1 MTYWNEILGRGVI
14 ILPEK
19 TNPAKPE
26 IAADIWAS
34 ATKNRHKSVILK
46 FMRTIFCPDF
56 SCEDN
61 NEKSAELLVAA
72 YRGEA
77 EKIPELLRQGAD
89 IDAADILGFTGLV
102 HAAENGHQ
110 NAVQVLLEH
119 GADVNAGA
127 DMGNTA
133 VVVAA
138 EGGHLD
144 IVRLLLE
151 YGANVDSLVLND
163 KLLTA
168 AKSGQWQKVWALL
181 EQGADINAEDEGDTA
196 LCIAAE
202 AGETAAAATLLDR
215 GADVNC
221 GYNALRA
228 AAKAGHGEMVRL
240 LLERVSKLSQ
250 QELDEF
256 LIEAAA
262 KGHLE
267 LVKVLLNY
275 GADVWAQ
282 DYCCRGRAIDVALDQ
297 GHDKVATML
306 REAEALQPKPACE
319 GCGKEG
325 TR

>member
-1 MTYWNEILGRGVI
+1 MI

-46 FMRTIFCPDF
+46 LMRAIFCPDF

-89 IDAADILGFTGLV
+89 IDAADNLGFTGLV
-102 HAAENGHQ
+102 HAAENGHPK
-110 NAVQVLLEH
+110 AVRVLLEH

-127 DMGNTA
+127 EMGYTA

-144 IVRLLLE
+144 IIRLLLE
-151 YGANVDSLVLND
+151 YGANVDLLVLND
-163 KLLTA
+163 KLLAA
-168 AKSGQWQKVWALL
+168 AKSGQWQEVWALL
-181 EQGADINAEDEGDTA
+181 EQGADINAEEEGDTA

-202 AGETAAAATLLDR
+202 AGETAAATALLDR
-215 GADVNC
+215 GADLNS
-221 GYNALRA
+221 GYIALRA
-228 AAKAGHGEMVRL
+228 AAKAGHGEMVRML
-240 LLERVSKLSQ
+240 FERVSKLSQ
-250 QELDEF
+250 QELNEL

-282 DYCCRGRAIDVALDQ
+282 DYYCRGRAIDVALDQ
-297 GHDKVATML
+297 GHGEIVAMY
-306 REAEALQPKPACE
+306 
-319 GCGKEG
+319 GG
-325 TR
+325 